1 VTVRAA
7 TIEAGLSVARCRVAD
22 YFALTKPRIVAM
34 VLVTTLAGYYLGAHG
49 RLDFALA
56 LNLVIGTAIAAGGT
70 LALNQ
75 YFERELDAKM
85 ERTRHRPLP
94 DGRLRPFEALVFGLT
109 ATAAG
114 FAFLWIAVNLL
125 CALVTAAISV
135 VYLVAYTPLKRASWL
150 CCIVGAVPGALPP
163 VAGWAAARGTLDLEP
178 LLMFAIMFLW
188 QVPHTLAIGTLWR
201 DDFAR
206 AGVRMLPPDTARG
219 SLTAAVI
226 IGTCSALIVMGVLPA
241 VLGYAGTAY
250 LIVAAALGAAMLAC
264 AIAMIRAVDHA
275 AAARRVLFA
284 SLVYLPVVLL
294 VLVLDQ
300 R

>member
-1 VTVRAA
+1 MTVRAA
-7 TIEAGLSVARCRVAD
+7 TIEAGLSLARDRVGD

-49 RLDFALA
+49 QLDFAIA
-56 LNLVIGTAIAAGGT
+56 LNLVVGTAIAAGGT

-85 ERTRHRPLP
+85 ERTRRRPLP
-94 DGRLRPFEALVFGLT
+94 DGRLRPVEAAIFGFA

-114 FAFLWIAVNLL
+114 LAFLGTAVNLM
-125 CALVTAAISV
+125 CAFVTAAISV
-135 VYLVAYTPLKRASWL
+135 VYLVAYTPLKRTSWL
-150 CCIVGAVPGALPP
+150 CSIVGAVPGALPP

-206 AGVRMLPPDTARG
+206 AGVRMLPPDTVRG
-219 SLTAAVI
+219 SLTAPVI
-226 IGTCSALIVMGVLPA
+226 IGTCLALIGMGVLPA
-241 VLGYAGTAY
+241 LLGYAGIAY
-250 LIVAAALGAAMLAC
+250 LIVAAALGATMLAC
-264 AIAMIRAVDHA
+264 AIAMTRTVDST

-300 R
+300 V